1 MTRSILCNSCYKKLN
16 KTELLAYSL
25 QWQFSGDMYCMKC
38 RECPD
43 DCRYTP
49 CKLVPYTG
57 LIEVNRETTMWL
69 KHHKNLVEEEFMYN
83 GN

>member
-1 MTRSILCNSCYKKLN
+1 MTRSILCNNCYKKLN

-43 DCRYTP
+43 DCRRKV
-49 CKLVPYTG
+49 CKLVPF
-57 LIEVNRETTMWL
+57 EVNREATMWL